1 MSAAIGITHF
11 DHLDGTPACRLALRG
26 QWETAAA
33 VGADEVGL
41 HYSFSAILASVD
53 GEPVGVIVWDDQ
65 PKQGRIWLQL
75 GYVVPEWRGRGVY
88 SRLWIELTQKA
99 RELKR
104 SAIWSATGTGNATM
118 RAVAKAQ
125 GRREVAVSLRYDVP
139 PSTDEA
145 RA

>member
-1 MSAAIGITHF
+1 MPVAISLTHF
-11 DHLDGTPACRLALRG
+11 DHLDNTPAVRLALRG
-26 QWETAAA
+26 HWETAEAQG
-33 VGADEVGL
+33 VDEVGL
-41 HYSFSAILASVD
+41 HYSYNAILASVD
-53 GEPVGVIVWDDQ
+53 AEPVGVIVWEDQ

-104 SAIWSATGTGNATM
+104 ASIWSATGTGNARM

-125 GRREVAVSLRYDVP
+125 GRREIAVSLRWDVP
-139 PSTDEA
+139 GEVGA
-145 RA
+145 